1 MSSAPCEL
9 CGATSAAW
17 SEVAADDRLRVLRVL
32 DAPDFP
38 GFYRVV
44 WRSHVAEFTDLSA
57 ADRLH
62 CMEAVAGVEQV
73 LREVLAPTKI
83 NLASLGN
90 VVPHLH
96 WHVIARFADDSHFP
110 QPIWGARQREPLPPF
125 VQRLAGSLTMVDQ
138 SVRAMLEGLPARLVS
153 IAGSPHPDPAP

>member
-1 MSSAPCEL
+1 MNATACEL

-17 SEVAADDRLRVLRVL
+17 SEVAADDRLRILRVL

-38 GFYRVV
+38 AFYRVA

-73 LREVLAPTKI
+73 LREMLAPTKI

-110 QPIWGARQREPLPPF
+110 QPIWGTRQREPLPPF
-125 VQRLAGSLTMVDQ
+125 AQRMAESLTMVDQ
-138 SVRAMLEGLPARLVS
+138 SVRAMLESLPARLVR

>member
-1 MSSAPCEL
+1 MSCEL
-9 CGATSAAW
+9 CDWAASPAW
-17 SEVAADDRLRVLRVL
+17 VEVAADDCLRILRVL

-38 GFYRVV
+38 AFYRVV

-73 LREVLAPTKI
+73 LREMLAPTKI

-96 WHVIARFADDSHFP
+96 WHVVARFAEDSHFP
-110 QPIWGARQREPLPPF
+110 QPIWGARQRDPMPAF
-125 VQRLAGSLTMVDQ
+125 ARRLGEAMTMVDR

-153 IAGSPHPDPAP
+153 IAGSAQRPPAP

>member
-1 MSSAPCEL
+1 MSCEL
-9 CGATSAAW
+9 CDLATSPAW
-17 SEVAADDRLRVLRVL
+17 IEVAADDRLRILRVL

-38 GFYRVV
+38 AFYRVV
-44 WRSHVAEFTDLSA
+44 WRAHVAEFTDLPP

-73 LREVLAPTKI
+73 LREALAPTKI

-96 WHVIARFADDSHFP
+96 WHVIARLADDSHFP
-110 QPIWGARQREPLPPF
+110 QPIWGTRQRETSPSISE
-125 VQRLAGSLTMVDQ
+125 RLARPMTMVDQ

-153 IAGSPHPDPAP
+153 IAGSAHQPPAP

>member
-1 MSSAPCEL
+1 VSCEL
-9 CGATSAAW
+9 CDWAASPAW
-17 SEVAADDRLRVLRVL
+17 IEVAADDCLRILRVL

-38 GFYRVV
+38 AFYRVV

-73 LREVLAPTKI
+73 LREMLAPTKI

-96 WHVIARFADDSHFP
+96 WHVVARFAEDSHFP
-110 QPIWGARQREPLPPF
+110 QPIWGARQRDPMPAF
-125 VQRLAGSLTMVDQ
+125 ARRLGEAMTMVDR

-153 IAGSPHPDPAP
+153 IAGSAQRPPAP